1 MKLEQF
7 PVVKLN
13 GCFAVVYHEL
23 KTCAALNPS
32 FHVARPIN
40 VCYCFATCCSRL
52 SIATCARENNKM
64 IVPAWISPLVSCCLY
79 NKRIRECTNR
89 ERERENFF
97 RFKKKFSVFK
107 RDRSC
112 TVILMYQRIIDYFAG
127 ENERKIVSFE
137 RLIFVEIEFKNS
149 SITSL

>member
-1 MKLEQF
+1 MHK
-7 PVVKLN
+7 P
-13 GCFAVVYHEL
+13 
-23 KTCAALNPS
+23 
-32 FHVARPIN
+32 
-40 VCYCFATCCSRL
+40 
-52 SIATCARENNKM
+52 
-64 IVPAWISPLVSCCLY
+64 
-79 NKRIRECTNR
+79 R